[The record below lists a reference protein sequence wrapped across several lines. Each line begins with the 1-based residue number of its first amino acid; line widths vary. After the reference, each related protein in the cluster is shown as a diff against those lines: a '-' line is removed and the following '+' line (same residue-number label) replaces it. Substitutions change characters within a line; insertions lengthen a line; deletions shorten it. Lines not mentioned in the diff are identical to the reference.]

1 MPNYMS
7 GCDENVSLVPE
18 IDTFSPTS
26 MNLTKTDKFFFPQ
39 RHGCIII
46 PFSQIALS

>member
-1 MPNYMS
+1 MS

-26 MNLTKTDKFFFPQ
+26 MNLTKTDKIFFP
-39 RHGCIII
+39 RDM
-46 PFSQIALS
+46 AVLSYPSLR